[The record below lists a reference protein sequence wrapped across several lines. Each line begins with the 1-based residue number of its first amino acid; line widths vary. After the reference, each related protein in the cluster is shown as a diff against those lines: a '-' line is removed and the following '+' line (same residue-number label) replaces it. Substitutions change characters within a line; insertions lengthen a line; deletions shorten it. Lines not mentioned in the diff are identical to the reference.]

1 VLEAVEDAGAP
12 LPPGSVGVRA
22 GFVGDLVIPQQLL
35 IDAVDALLAGDLLP
49 RHELLFAYGFFG
61 SALRGRAPGR
71 AGARRVQGGCKTG
84 EDDAPKTT
92 TQRGREESMFL
103 SLETLPRHGSLPRHG

>member
-12 LPPGSVGVRA
+12 PPPGSVGVRA

-49 RHELLFAYGFFG
+49 RHELLFAYGLFG
-61 SALRGRAPGR
+61 SALKGPSAG
-71 AGARRVQGGCKTG
+71 AGGCKTGARRVQDG
-84 EDDAPKTT
+84 
-92 TQRGREESMFL
+92 
-103 SLETLPRHGSLPRHG
+103 